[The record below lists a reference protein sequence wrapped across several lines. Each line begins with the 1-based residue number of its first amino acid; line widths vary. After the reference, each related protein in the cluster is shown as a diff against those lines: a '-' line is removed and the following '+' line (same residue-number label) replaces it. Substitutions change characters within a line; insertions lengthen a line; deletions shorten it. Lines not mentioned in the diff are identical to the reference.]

1 GTVCVVGKMRDL
13 ILQLSKSSIYST
25 KPVFV
30 QKRSVFMKT
39 ITVLLTTVL
48 FSMSASAALTPACEE
63 YYKEI
68 DNFVAKMKEMGT
80 PEAQVNTLKQQYEQ
94 SRKQIAALPDASQD
108 MACKQGLD
116 ALRQSMSAAGIK

>member
-1 GTVCVVGKMRDL
+1 
-13 ILQLSKSSIYST
+13 
-25 KPVFV
+25 
-30 QKRSVFMKT
+30 MKT

-94 SRKQIAALPDASQD
+94 SRKQIAALLTPVRIWPVSKDWMHCGSQ
-108 MACKQGLD
+108 
-116 ALRQSMSAAGIK
+116 